1 MVAETIIALQ
11 LVLASGWV
19 AQDLGTRYTF
29 SENEGSGWGAGGK
42 GMDSSAPFTDKV
54 ESGANPYGAS
64 YQ

>member
-29 SENEGSGWGAGGK
+29 SENEGSGWGAGK
-42 GMDSSAPFTDKV
+42 VVDSSAPFTDKV